1 MSDPIETAYRSL
13 NEDEREEIDDMAN
26 DLVIGFKKR
35 LKNKNRPDYRFGVSM
50 ARELL
55 AKTNIFLTHK
65 QPVSRTIC
73 EVDYDC

>member
-1 MSDPIETAYRSL
+1 MNDPIEIAYQSL
-13 NEDEREEIDDMAN
+13 DEDEREEVDDMAN
-26 DLVIGFKKR
+26 DLIVGFKKR

-65 QPVSRTIC
+65 QPVSRTIY
-73 EVDYDC
+73 EVSNDC